1 MHAYLT
7 RLGIRPEIQQLFS
20 PFCRNDENGNLCFS
34 YGSQTEVYGLAYH
47 LIPAATEYWVSGD
60 EVDST
65 VRSIIICSSAME
77 AIAWLN
83 CNSALLTANHGL
95 RFMAIGNSLDEQQLG
110 TLRKQKTFGKYN
122 LLFPQD
128 LVGHIF
134 DLKIASVLQGY
145 CAEVSISGEHLE
157 IEFRNRRFKIAC
169 EDFSLSR
176 FERLSGFR
184 FNVKTLKPRQHVS
197 WLRQLEAQHFKN

>member
-7 RLGIRPEIQQLFS
+7 RLGIRPEIQQFFA
-20 PFCRNDENGNLCFS
+20 PACRCDENGNLIFS
-34 YGSQTEVYGLAYH
+34 YGCLTEIYGLAYH
-47 LIPAATEYWVSGD
+47 LVPTATHYWISGD
-60 EVDST
+60 EIDST
-65 VRSIIICSSAME
+65 VRRIIICGSAMD

-83 CNSALLTANHGL
+83 CNSALSNVNQGL
-95 RFMAIGNSLDEQQLG
+95 QFIAIGNSLDEQQLLM
-110 TLRKQKTFGKYN
+110 LRKQKQCCKYS
-122 LLFPQD
+122 LLFPKD
-128 LVGHIF
+128 LLGHIF

-145 CAEVSISGEHLE
+145 SAKVSISGECLE

-197 WLRQLEAQHFKN
+197 WLRQLEAQNFKN